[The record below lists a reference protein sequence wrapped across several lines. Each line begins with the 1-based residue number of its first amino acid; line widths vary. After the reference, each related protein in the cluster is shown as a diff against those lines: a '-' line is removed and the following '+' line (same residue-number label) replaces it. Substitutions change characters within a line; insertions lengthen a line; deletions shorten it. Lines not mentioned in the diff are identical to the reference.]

1 MKSIFKY
8 STLLLLASVLA
19 AGCQKEEK
27 IFQRD
32 TDAVSCDGT
41 AQSLTH
47 YIKASGEWSSE
58 STVDWITLDP
68 ASGIGDGKSFQKYNI
83 NVAYNRGEAREGVFY
98 LIHDGGRFPVIVS
111 QGPSNFKYGAVAFE
125 GTLSQEVE
133 STAYVTVSYSGAS
146 GEESVNYV
154 GTVSGEGAAGLSIEN
169 GTFDSFESGS
179 GLVRIPVKGTPTAF
193 GEVVFAITLDG
204 KPAGTVATTVAK
216 KEEPPTTEDVTLA
229 VWKFCDHEGTNDDKA
244 ELMARHPEWW
254 DTSLRVGNSGICYS
268 DEGKGVL
275 TVQEAAGKTAT
286 AINSWGGGQGHLYI
300 KGFYVDDYWLFTMS
314 DVNLKKADE
323 IDFSGSMGGSG
334 SSAGYYIC
342 EYSVDGSTWTE
353 AEDALSETVGSN
365 TFRYHVA
372 PKDNITNTVEGA
384 FDVKF
389 HLPSDVNGKL
399 YIRLRVCANVR
410 LNHGTTVEITTGGGG
425 SSRFKGNI
433 TVSAKTSGAAAGGV
447 EGLPVGWNF
456 YAAGLTTTADV
467 EASDYNYSWS
477 FGQSGND
484 NASRHPVG
492 AAQPSYEHK
501 VLATSGNAEAYL
513 TAYGSNVSAYTFNPS
528 IQVKGFGENDYF
540 QMVIPV
546 KNVTPDVK
554 VCVEGAVGAAGS
566 ATGNWVLEYSSDAIN
581 WFAAP
586 DIKTVTRGEV
596 TFQCHFYNTAG
607 SITTTRKV
615 YDKATDDTYQKYTF
629 PLTGISAIENGN
641 LYFRL
646 RALIWNNNQTAPA
659 ANTGGWTDLK
669 GFEVSIA
676 E

>member
-1 MKSIFKY
+1 M
-8 STLLLLASVLA
+8 
-19 AGCQKEEK
+19 
-27 IFQRD
+27 
-32 TDAVSCDGT
+32 
-41 AQSLTH
+41 
-47 YIKASGEWSSE
+47 
-58 STVDWITLDP
+58 
-68 ASGIGDGKSFQKYNI
+68 
-83 NVAYNRGEAREGVFY
+83 
-98 LIHDGGRFPVIVS
+98 
-111 QGPSNFKYGAVAFE
+111 
-125 GTLSQEVE
+125 
-133 STAYVTVSYSGAS
+133 
-146 GEESVNYV
+146 
-154 GTVSGEGAAGLSIEN
+154 GTVS
-169 GTFDSFESGS
+169 
-179 GLVRIPVKGTPTAF
+179 
-193 GEVVFAITLDG
+193 
-204 KPAGTVATTVAK
+204 TTVAK
-216 KEEPPTTEDVTLA
+216 KEEPSTTVDVTLA
-229 VWKFCDHEGTNDDKA
+229 VWKFCDHEGTNDDRA

-254 DTSLRVGNSGICYS
+254 DSSLRVGNSGICYS
-268 DEGKGVL
+268 DEGRGVL

-323 IDFSGSMGGSG
+323 INFSGSMGGSG

-353 AEDALSETVGSN
+353 AGGALSETVGSN
-365 TFRYHVA
+365 TFKYHVA

-389 HLPSDVNGKL
+389 HLPSNVNGKL
-399 YIRLRVCANVR
+399 YIRLRVCVDIR
-410 LNHGTTVEITTGGGG
+410 LNHGTTVKITTGGGG

-456 YAAGLTTTADV
+456 YAIGLTTTAEV

-501 VLATSGNAEAYL
+501 VLATSGNPEAYL
-513 TAYGSNVSAYTFNPS
+513 TAYGSNVTAYIFNPS
-528 IQVKGFGENDYF
+528 IQIKGFGENDYF

-554 VCVEGAVGAAGS
+554 VCVESSWLRAQQP
-566 ATGNWVLEYSSDAIN
+566 ATGCLNILPTYQLVHCS
-581 WFAAP
+581 

-596 TFQCHFYNTAG
+596 TFQCHFTIPPVQSAQPERY
-607 SITTTRKV
+607 TTKQRTIPTKV
-615 YDKATDDTYQKYTF
+615 YIPF
-629 PLTGISAIENGN
+629 TGISAIENGN
-641 LYFRL
+641 LTSPG
-646 RALIWNNNQTAPA
+646 ALIWNNHQTDPA